1 MPEYKTFAEFLSN
14 GTTPLLSVRGYE
26 VYDMTFQG
34 VTTYPVM
41 DANLAE
47 IIGTGKTLDLAVE
60 IIVERVCM
68 SLIKGVQV

>member
-1 MPEYKTFAEFLSN
+1 MPEYKTFAEFLSD
-14 GTTPLLSVRGYE
+14 GTVPLLSVRGYE

>member
-1 MPEYKTFAEFLSN
+1 
-14 GTTPLLSVRGYE
+14 
-26 VYDMTFQG
+26 
-34 VTTYPVM
+34 
-41 DANLAE
+41 ANLAE

>member
-1 MPEYKTFAEFLSN
+1 MPEYKTFVEFLSN

-41 DANLAE
+41 DGILAD
-47 IIGTGKTLDLAVE
+47 IIGNGKTLDLAVE